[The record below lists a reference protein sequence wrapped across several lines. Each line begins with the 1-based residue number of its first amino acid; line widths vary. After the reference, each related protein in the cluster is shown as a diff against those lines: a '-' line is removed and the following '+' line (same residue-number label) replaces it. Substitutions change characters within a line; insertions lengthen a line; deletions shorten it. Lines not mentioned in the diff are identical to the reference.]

1 MTGTPR
7 YAIYS
12 MPAVTSALWRFGCR
26 VVGYDPAEPDARP
39 QPFEPLR
46 VALAA
51 GAFSE
56 PARYGFHA
64 TLKAPFELAA
74 RKTEAQLLAAA
85 ADFAARQP
93 PLPLGHLKIATLE
106 RFVALIPEVAPAALE
121 PFAVDCV
128 CDFDSFRAPLSAA
141 DRDRRLKVPMT
152 TTQLVYLDA
161 WGYPYVFE
169 EFRFHMTLAGPL
181 SLDQLAPITET
192 RRTLYAPVDVPVRI
206 DGIAIFRQP
215 ARTARFELLH
225 RFAFAQV

>member
-12 MPAVTSALWRFGCR
+12 MPAMTSALWRFGCR
-26 VVGYDPAEPDARP
+26 VIGYDPAVPDARP

-46 VALAA
+46 NALAA

-56 PARYGFHA
+56 TARYGFHA
-64 TLKAPFELAA
+64 TLKAPFELAP
-74 RKTEAQLLAAA
+74 KTTEVQLLAAA
-85 ADFAARQP
+85 AAFAARQP
-93 PLPLGHLKIATLE
+93 PLPLGHLKIAPLE
-106 RFVALIPEVAPAALE
+106 RFIALIPEVVPAALE

-141 DRDRRLKVPMT
+141 DRDRRLIVPMT
-152 TTQLVYLDA
+152 TTQLIYLDA

-181 SLDQLAPITET
+181 PWDQLALLTET
-192 RRTLYAPVDVPVRI
+192 LRVLYAPIDAPVTI
-206 DGIAIFRQP
+206 DGIAVFKQP
-215 ARTARFELLH
+215 ARTARVELLR
-225 RFAFAQV
+225 RFAFART